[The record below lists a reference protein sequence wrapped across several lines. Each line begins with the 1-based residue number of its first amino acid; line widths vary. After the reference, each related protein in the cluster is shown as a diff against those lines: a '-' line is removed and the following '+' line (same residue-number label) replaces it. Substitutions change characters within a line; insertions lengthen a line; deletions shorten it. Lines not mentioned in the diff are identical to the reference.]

1 MKLFSCHLR
10 KVIHKKNKVTLILMI
25 ITPHYVNFAHTVLMQ
40 NQFEFLI
47 PKKTSLEII
56 EICHD
61 IDFNEYEKMGLK

>member
-1 MKLFSCHLR
+1 
-10 KVIHKKNKVTLILMI
+10 MI

-56 EICHD
+56 EIFHD